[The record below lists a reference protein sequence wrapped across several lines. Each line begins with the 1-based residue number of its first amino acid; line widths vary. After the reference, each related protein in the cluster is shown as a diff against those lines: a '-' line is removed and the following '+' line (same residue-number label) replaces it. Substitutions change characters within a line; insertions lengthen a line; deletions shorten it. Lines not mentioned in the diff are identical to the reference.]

1 MKLLDFKIYTKYI
14 IYVAMSIGW
23 NISSVFGQQINITL
37 IEMMPNMPSPYEM
50 RDWKRV
56 ALGYDSLVF
65 DFDRKGQYLP
75 LIWWNPNPVNYPGHP
90 SFGLETVVGSPRFQ
104 LAEAINVMPAV
115 IGACLVGID
124 KSNQN
129 GYNWV
134 LMCEEFFNRR
144 PEENVYLNRFVS
156 NSGGDWWYN
165 TMPNIFFY
173 QLNDLYPNT
182 GDFSYQFTTV
192 ADQWLRAVE
201 VLGGSMTP
209 WNVPYMNYRGFLLS
223 TMSPGSTSWPEPESA
238 GAIAW
243 LLYAAY
249 VETGEEKY
257 RIGAEWALEF
267 VDGWPINPSYEL
279 QMPYGVYIAARMNAE
294 VGTNYDIEKMVN
306 WCFDLTTYRGNWYN
320 PWGYVDGWGAI
331 VGNWDG
337 YDVSGLIGE
346 LSNNEYAFLMN
357 GFEQVG
363 ALIPLTRYDD
373 RFARAIGKWVL
384 NVANASRLFYPKYLP
399 PENQD
404 SESWSYQYD
413 PHSYIG
419 HEAIR
424 DSLNGYS
431 PYATGDAISGGWGY
445 TNLTLYGSSHVGILG
460 GIIDSTNVR
469 MILKLDVLK
478 TDFYRDD
485 AYPTYLYFNPYTED
499 QVVEID
505 VGEGIYDLYNTV
517 TNEFLTT
524 GVSGKTSV
532 IIPGDQAVQLVI
544 TPNGGS
550 ITYALDHML
559 IDDVIVDY
567 RSNQQVDNYA
577 PRIKCLAAE
586 PLTVNLK
593 GSAMVYCTAED
604 IDNDSI
610 LYTWASTHGTF
621 SSDSAI
627 IQWTAPDIPG
637 NYDLKCEVHDVY
649 GRLDSAVIT
658 INVSDFNFV
667 DVYTQIP
674 NVNKLFQNY
683 PNPFNPSTTI
693 DFTLPKPEFVTLK
706 VYNIIGEEVATV
718 VNDKLQSGNHTY
730 EFDGSNLA
738 SGVYLYRIQAGEF
751 QDVKKMILIK

>member
-1 MKLLDFKIYTKYI
+1 MKILYFKTYIKNI
-14 IYVAMSIGW
+14 IYIALSICW
-23 NISSVFGQQINITL
+23 NISNVYSQQINISR
-37 IEMMPNMPSPYEM
+37 IEMMPNIPSPYEL
-50 RDWKRV
+50 RNWKQV
-56 ALGYDSLVF
+56 TLGYDSLVF
-65 DFDRKGQYLP
+65 DFDREGQYLP
-75 LIWWNPNPVNYPGHP
+75 LIWWNPNPVNYPEHN

-104 LAEAINVMPAV
+104 HEEAINVIPAV
-115 IGACLVGID
+115 IGASLVGID

-129 GYNWV
+129 GDNWV

-144 PEENVYLNRFVS
+144 PEQNVYLNSFVG
-156 NSGGDWWYN
+156 NSGNDWWYD
-165 TMPNIFFY
+165 TMPNTFFY
-173 QLNDLYPNT
+173 QLNYLYPNT

-201 VLGGSMTP
+201 VLGGGTTP
-209 WNVPYMNYRGFLLS
+209 WQIPYMNYRGFSLS

-249 VETGEEKY
+249 VETGVEKY
-257 RIGAEWALEF
+257 RIFAELALEF
-267 VDGWPINPSYEL
+267 VDGWPINPSYEV
-279 QMPYGVYIAARMNAE
+279 QMPYGAYTAARMNAE
-294 VGTNYDIEKMVN
+294 VGTHYDIEKMVN

-320 PWGYVDGWGAI
+320 SWGYIDGWGAI
-331 VGNWDG
+331 IGNWNG

-363 ALIPLTRYDD
+363 ALVPLTRYDD

-384 NVANASRLFYPKYLP
+384 NVANASRLFYPNYLP

-424 DSLNGYS
+424 DSLQGYS

-460 GIIDSTNVR
+460 GIIDSTNVK

-478 TDFYRDD
+478 TDYYHDD
-485 AYPTYLYFNPYTED
+485 AYPTYLYFNPYIED
-499 QVVEID
+499 QMVEID
-505 VGEGIYDLYNTV
+505 VGEGLFDLYNAV
-517 TNEFLTT
+517 TNEFIAT
-524 GVSGKTSV
+524 GVSGNTFI

-544 TPNGGS
+544 TPNGGN
-550 ITYALDHML
+550 ITYDMDHML
-559 IDDVIVDY
+559 IDGVIVDY

-577 PRIKCLAAE
+577 PRIKCLAAN
-586 PLTVNLK
+586 PPTVNLG

-604 IDNDSI
+604 MDNDSI
-610 LYTWASTHGTF
+610 LYDWTCVNGTI
-621 SSDSAI
+621 SSDSAVVK
-627 IQWTAPDIPG
+627 WTAPNISGDY
-637 NYDLKCEVHDVY
+637 NLKCEVHDVY
-649 GRLDSAVIT
+649 GGLDSAVIT
-658 INVSDFNFV
+658 ITVSDLNIV
-667 DVYTQIP
+667 HDIKYIA
-674 NVNKLFQNY
+674 NVNKLCQNY
-683 PNPFNPSTTI
+683 PNPFNPLTKIKFSI
-693 DFTLPKPEFVTLK
+693 PKPEVVK
-706 VYNIIGEEVATV
+706 IEVYNIIGQKIETLLNKPISAGYHEVEF
-718 VNDKLQSGNHTY
+718 SGQ
-730 EFDGSNLA
+730 NLSA
-738 SGVYLYRIQAGEF
+738 GVYLYRIEAGDW

>member
-1 MKLLDFKIYTKYI
+1 MVMTICLK
-14 IYVAMSIGW
+14 
-23 NISSVFGQQINITL
+23 ISSLFSQQINISRV
-37 IEMMPNMPSPYEM
+37 EMMPNMPSPYEM
-50 RDWKRV
+50 RDWKQV

-65 DFDRKGQYLP
+65 DFDREGQYLP
-75 LIWWNPNPVNYPGHP
+75 LIWWNTNPVNYPEHN
-90 SFGLETVVGSPRFQ
+90 SFGLKTVVGCTKFEK
-104 LAEAINVMPAV
+104 AEAINIIPAV

-156 NSGGDWWYN
+156 TSGRDWWYD

-173 QLNDLYPNT
+173 QLNDFYPNT
-182 GDFSYQFTTV
+182 GDFSNQFITV

-201 VLGGSMTP
+201 VLGGGTTP
-209 WNVPYMNYRGFLLS
+209 WKVPYMNYRGFSLS

-249 VETGEEKY
+249 VESGEEKF
-257 RIGAEWALEF
+257 RIGAELAMEF
-267 VDGWPINPSYEL
+267 VDEWPINPSYEL
-279 QMPYGVYIAARMNAE
+279 QMPYGAYTAARMNAE

-331 VGNWDG
+331 IGNWNG

-363 ALIPLTRYDD
+363 ALVPLTRYDD

-424 DSLNGYS
+424 DSIDGYS

-485 AYPTYLYFNPYTED
+485 AYPTYLYYNPYVEE

-505 VGEGIYDLYNTV
+505 VGDGIYDLYNTV
-517 TNEFLTT
+517 TNEFIAI

-532 IIPGDQAVQLVI
+532 LIPPDQAVQVVI
-544 TPNGGS
+544 TPNMGN
-550 ITYALDHML
+550 ITYDLNHML
-559 IDDVIVDY
+559 IDGVIVDY
-567 RSNQQVDNYA
+567 CSNQPVDNYA

-586 PLTVNLK
+586 PLTLNIK

-604 IDNDSI
+604 INNDSI
-610 LYTWASTHGTF
+610 FYMWSSAHGTF

-627 IQWTAPDIPG
+627 TQWTAPDMAG
-637 NYDLKCEVHDVY
+637 TYDLNCAVQDVK
-649 GRLDSAVIT
+649 GSSDSSVIT
-658 INVSDFNFV
+658 INVSDFTVVHDN
-667 DVYTQIP
+667 TPIS
-674 NVNKLFQNY
+674 NVNKLYQNY

-693 DFTLPKPEFVTLK
+693 EFSLPKAEYVELK
-706 VYNIIGEEVATV
+706 IYNILGKEISTLVSK
-718 VNDKLQSGNHTY
+718 NLNPGNHTY
-730 EFDGSNLA
+730 RFDGRNLA
-738 SGVYLYRIQAGEF
+738 GGIYYYQLTAGEYRE
-751 QDVKKMILIK
+751 VKKMVLIK